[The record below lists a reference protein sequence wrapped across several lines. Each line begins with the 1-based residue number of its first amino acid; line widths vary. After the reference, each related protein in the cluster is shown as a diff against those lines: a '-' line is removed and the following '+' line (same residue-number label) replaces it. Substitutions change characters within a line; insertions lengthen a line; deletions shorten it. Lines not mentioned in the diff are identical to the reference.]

1 LGVYL
6 IKDYSSTVVHLAH
19 FKALAS
25 EKGE

>member
-1 LGVYL
+1 LEVYL

-19 FKALAS
+19 FKALAG